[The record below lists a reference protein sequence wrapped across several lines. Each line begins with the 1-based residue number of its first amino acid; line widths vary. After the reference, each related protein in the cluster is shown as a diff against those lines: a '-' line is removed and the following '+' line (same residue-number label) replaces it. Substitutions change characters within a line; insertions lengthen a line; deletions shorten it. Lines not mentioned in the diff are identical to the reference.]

1 MPSCLN
7 PSGSLFQQKQ
17 SENYVSRI
25 NLYIL
30 LLIGPITLY
39 SLHIIKNEV
48 LRILSISNY
57 TKQQVHL
64 TKVLR
69 IITRSQINQGELNQE
84 LSKILQMLAIMI
96 SAGESSIAALRYIS
110 ERSSGRLATLIK
122 ASLENYN
129 NNGNLFS
136 TLEFVSSATNS
147 AQVRR
152 LLNAIRISSE
162 RGSPMLDT
170 LQNQVRSLNKEIKVN
185 LLNKAGKS
193 EIALLVPV
201 VFLILPTSILF
212 AVWPSIYGLSNSGY

>member
-1 MPSCLN
+1 MISISLLN
-7 PSGSLFQQKQ
+7 LSKPYGSRSVLMLFF
-17 SENYVSRI
+17 
-25 NLYIL
+25 
-30 LLIGPITLY
+30 
-39 SLHIIKNEV
+39 

-69 IITRSQINQGELNQE
+69 IITRSQINQADLNQE

>member
-1 MPSCLN
+1 M
-7 PSGSLFQQKQ
+7 
-17 SENYVSRI
+17 SRI

-30 LLIGPITLY
+30 FLIGPITLY
-39 SLHIIKNEV
+39 SLRIIKNEV

-57 TKQQVHL
+57 TKQQAHL
-64 TKVLR
+64 TKILR
-69 IITRSQINQGELNQE
+69 IITRSQINQAELNQE

>member
-1 MPSCLN
+1 M
-7 PSGSLFQQKQ
+7 
-17 SENYVSRI
+17 SRI

-39 SLHIIKNEV
+39 SMRIIKNEV

-57 TKQQVHL
+57 TKQQVNL

-69 IITRSQINQGELNQE
+69 IITRSQINQAELNQE

>member
-1 MPSCLN
+1 MN
-7 PSGSLFQQKQ
+7 
-17 SENYVSRI
+17 RI

-39 SLHIIKNEV
+39 SLFIIKNEM

-57 TKQQVHL
+57 TKQQVYL
-64 TKVLR
+64 TRILR
-69 IITRSQINQGELNQE
+69 VITRSQINQAELNQE
-84 LSKILQMLAIMI
+84 LSKMLQMLAIMI
-96 SAGESSIAALRYIS
+96 SAGESSLAALGYIS
-110 ERSSGRLATLIK
+110 DRSSGRLATLIR
-122 ASLENYN
+122 ASLDNYRN
-129 NNGNLFS
+129 DGNLFS

-147 AQVRR
+147 TQVRR
-152 LLNAIRISSE
+152 LLNAVRVSSE

>member
-1 MPSCLN
+1 MN
-7 PSGSLFQQKQ
+7 
-17 SENYVSRI
+17 RI

-39 SLHIIKNEV
+39 SLFIIKNEM

-57 TKQQVHL
+57 TKQQVYL
-64 TKVLR
+64 TRILR
-69 IITRSQINQGELNQE
+69 VITRSQINQAELNQE
-84 LSKILQMLAIMI
+84 LSKMLQMLAIMI
-96 SAGESSIAALRYIS
+96 SAGESSLAALRYIS
-110 ERSSGRLATLIK
+110 DRSSGRLATLIR
-122 ASLENYN
+122 ASLDNYRSD
-129 NNGNLFS
+129 GNLFS

-147 AQVRR
+147 TQVRR
-152 LLNAIRISSE
+152 LLNAVRVSSE

-170 LQNQVRSLNKEIKVN
+170 LQNQVRALNKEIKVN

>member
-1 MPSCLN
+1 
-7 PSGSLFQQKQ
+7 
-17 SENYVSRI
+17 VRRI

-69 IITRSQINQGELNQE
+69 IITRSQINQAELNQE

>member
-1 MPSCLN
+1 
-7 PSGSLFQQKQ
+7 
-17 SENYVSRI
+17 VSRI

-69 IITRSQINQGELNQE
+69 IITRSQINQAELNQE

-129 NNGNLFS
+129 NKGNLFS

>member
-1 MPSCLN
+1 M
-7 PSGSLFQQKQ
+7 
-17 SENYVSRI
+17 SRI

-39 SLHIIKNEV
+39 SLHITKNEV

-64 TKVLR
+64 SKVLR
-69 IITRSQINQGELNQE
+69 IITRSQINQAELNQE

>member
-1 MPSCLN
+1 MN
-7 PSGSLFQQKQ
+7 
-17 SENYVSRI
+17 RI

-39 SLHIIKNEV
+39 SLRIIKNEV

-57 TKQQVHL
+57 TKQQVLL

-69 IITRSQINQGELNQE
+69 IITRSQINQAELNQE

-129 NNGNLFS
+129 NNGNLFN

>member
-1 MPSCLN
+1 M
-7 PSGSLFQQKQ
+7 
-17 SENYVSRI
+17 SRI

-39 SLHIIKNEV
+39 SLLIIKNEL

-57 TKQQVHL
+57 TKQQVYL
-64 TKVLR
+64 TKILKVV
-69 IITRSQINQGELNQE
+69 TGSQINQAELNQE
-84 LSKILQMLAIMI
+84 LSKMLQMLSIMI
-96 SAGESSIAALRYIS
+96 SAGESSVAALKYIS
-110 ERSSGRLATLIK
+110 ERSSGKLTALIK
-122 ASLENYN
+122 ASLENYK

-136 TLEFVSSATNS
+136 TLEYLSSATNS

-152 LLNAIRISSE
+152 LLNAVRASSE
-162 RGSPMLDT
+162 RGSPILDT
-170 LQNQVRSLNKEIKVN
+170 LQNQVRALNKEIKVN

>member
-1 MPSCLN
+1 M
-7 PSGSLFQQKQ
+7 
-17 SENYVSRI
+17 SRI

-64 TKVLR
+64 TKILR
-69 IITRSQINQGELNQE
+69 IITRSQINQAELNQE

-147 AQVRR
+147 TQVRR

>member
-1 MPSCLN
+1 M
-7 PSGSLFQQKQ
+7 
-17 SENYVSRI
+17 SRI

-39 SLHIIKNEV
+39 SLHIIKNEF

-69 IITRSQINQGELNQE
+69 IITRSQINQAELNQE

-110 ERSSGRLATLIK
+110 DRSSGRLATLIK
-122 ASLENYN
+122 ASLENFN

>member
-1 MPSCLN
+1 M
-7 PSGSLFQQKQ
+7 
-17 SENYVSRI
+17 SRI

-39 SLHIIKNEV
+39 SLFIIKNEL

-57 TKQQVHL
+57 TKQQVYL
-64 TKVLR
+64 TKILKVV
-69 IITRSQINQGELNQE
+69 TRSQINQAELNQE
-84 LSKILQMLAIMI
+84 LSKMLQMLAIMI
-96 SAGESSIAALRYIS
+96 SAGESSVAALKYIS
-110 ERSSGRLATLIK
+110 ERSSGRLTALIK
-122 ASLENYN
+122 ASLDNYK

-136 TLEFVSSATNS
+136 TLEYLSSATNS

-152 LLNAIRISSE
+152 LLNAVRVSSE
-162 RGSPMLDT
+162 RGSPILDT

>member
-1 MPSCLN
+1 M
-7 PSGSLFQQKQ
+7 
-17 SENYVSRI
+17 SRI

-69 IITRSQINQGELNQE
+69 IITRSQINQAELNQE

-129 NNGNLFS
+129 NNGNLFN

>member
-1 MPSCLN
+1 M
-7 PSGSLFQQKQ
+7 
-17 SENYVSRI
+17 SRI

-69 IITRSQINQGELNQE
+69 FITRSQINQAELNQE

-136 TLEFVSSATNS
+136 TLEFVSSATSS

-162 RGSPMLDT
+162 RGSPILDT
-170 LQNQVRSLNKEIKVN
+170 LQNQVRSINKEIKVN

>member
-1 MPSCLN
+1 M
-7 PSGSLFQQKQ
+7 
-17 SENYVSRI
+17 SRI

-39 SLHIIKNEV
+39 SLRIIKNEV

-69 IITRSQINQGELNQE
+69 IITRSQINQAELNQE

-110 ERSSGRLATLIK
+110 ERSSGRLVTLIK

-152 LLNAIRISSE
+152 LLNAIRMSSE

>member
-1 MPSCLN
+1 M
-7 PSGSLFQQKQ
+7 
-17 SENYVSRI
+17 SRI

-69 IITRSQINQGELNQE
+69 IITRSQINQAELNQE

>member
-1 MPSCLN
+1 M
-7 PSGSLFQQKQ
+7 
-17 SENYVSRI
+17 SRI

-39 SLHIIKNEV
+39 SLLIIKNEL

-57 TKQQVHL
+57 TKQQVYL
-64 TKVLR
+64 TKILKVV
-69 IITRSQINQGELNQE
+69 TGSQINQAELNQE
-84 LSKILQMLAIMI
+84 LSKMLQMLAIMI
-96 SAGESSIAALRYIS
+96 SAGESSVAALKYIS
-110 ERSSGRLATLIK
+110 ERSSGRLTALIK
-122 ASLENYN
+122 ASLNNYK

-136 TLEFVSSATNS
+136 TLEYLSSATNS

-152 LLNAIRISSE
+152 LLNAVRVSSE
-162 RGSPMLDT
+162 RGSPILDT

>member
-1 MPSCLN
+1 M
-7 PSGSLFQQKQ
+7 
-17 SENYVSRI
+17 SRI

-39 SLHIIKNEV
+39 SLRIIKNEV

-57 TKQQVHL
+57 TKQQVNL
-64 TKVLR
+64 TKLLR
-69 IITRSQINQGELNQE
+69 IITRSQINQAELNQE

>member
-1 MPSCLN
+1 M
-7 PSGSLFQQKQ
+7 
-17 SENYVSRI
+17 SRI

-39 SLHIIKNEV
+39 SLHIIKNEF

-69 IITRSQINQGELNQE
+69 IITRSQINQAELNQE

>member
-1 MPSCLN
+1 
-7 PSGSLFQQKQ
+7 
-17 SENYVSRI
+17 VSRI

-39 SLHIIKNEV
+39 SLHIIKNEA

-69 IITRSQINQGELNQE
+69 IITRSQINQAELNQE

>member
-1 MPSCLN
+1 M
-7 PSGSLFQQKQ
+7 
-17 SENYVSRI
+17 SRI

-30 LLIGPITLY
+30 ILVGPITLY
-39 SLHIIKNEV
+39 SLFIIKNE
-48 LRILSISNY
+48 LIRILSISNY
-57 TKQQVHL
+57 TKQQVYL
-64 TKVLR
+64 TKILR
-69 IITRSQINQGELNQE
+69 VITKSQINQTELNQE
-84 LSKILQMLAIMI
+84 LSKMLQMLSIMI
-96 SAGESSIAALRYIS
+96 SAGESSVAALKYIS
-110 ERSSGRLATLIK
+110 ERSSGRLTDLIK
-122 ASLENYN
+122 ASLDNYK

-136 TLEFVSSATNS
+136 TLEYVSSATNS

-152 LLNAIRISSE
+152 LLNAVKVSSE
-162 RGSPMLDT
+162 RGSPILDT

>member
-1 MPSCLN
+1 M
-7 PSGSLFQQKQ
+7 
-17 SENYVSRI
+17 SRI
-25 NLYIL
+25 NLYTL

-69 IITRSQINQGELNQE
+69 IITRSQINQADLNQE